1 MATKHI
7 LIFSM
12 FGLLLVFSSCKDKVE
27 EEPME
32 PEVTQLK
39 VSVQPVYG
47 SETLYLDSTYTTN
60 EGYDVQFINLK
71 FFAENVRGSSS
82 QLNDASLFDY
92 RVTGTHLFTEEG
104 MPADYDLLEGNLGVQ
119 SSINHSDPSAFPNE
133 SVLNIANSGGMHWG
147 WNPGYIFMK
156 VEAKVDTI
164 PDGVALFDHNVVFH
178 IGQDVNLQ
186 TLSFSSIN
194 WQQTGDLSYHFPLK
208 LDLQTFLQNGSQ
220 TIDLK
225 TEFTSHS
232 AAGQEVL
239 SLKVIENFKAAISTF

>member
-1 MATKHI
+1 MATKNNLI
-7 LIFSM
+7 LSVFS
-12 FGLLLVFSSCKDKVE
+12 LLIVFSSCKDKVE
-27 EEPME
+27 EEPCD

-47 SETLYLDSTYTTN
+47 SETLYLDSTYSTV

-71 FFAENVRGSSS
+71 FFAEDVRGSSS

-92 RVTGTHLFTEEG
+92 RVTGTTLFTGEG
-104 MPADYDLLEGNLGVQ
+104 EPADFALLEGNLGVQ

-133 SVLNIANSGGMHWG
+133 SILNISNSGGMHWG

-164 PDGVALFDHNVVFH
+164 PDGIALFDHNVVLH
-178 IGQDVNLQ
+178 IGKDVNMQ
-186 TLSFSSIN
+186 TFSFSAIN

-208 LDLQTFLQNGSQ
+208 LDMQTFLQNGPQ
-220 TIDLK
+220 IIDLK
-225 TEFTSHS
+225 TEYTSHTAS
-232 AAGQEVL
+232 GQEVL
-239 SLKVIENFKAAISTF
+239 SLKAIENFKAAISEY